1 MIKKAEDSA
10 EEFYSRLYRREA
22 EKALEKAREADAL
35 RAFSMAEPLYKEA
48 LKLIRKSGYDISEA
62 ENAIIDFYI
71 RYGQLENAVKM
82 VREII
87 KRSSKGA
94 DSLSVCIY
102 VFHISGMHNE
112 ALECFNEKIE
122 TYSMDGCTIKDCIS
136 ALNSLYA
143 LGKIPEAL
151 ELADALDRIKPGM
164 PLTAYIRASIYSE
177 IYKDLHKSIKAIEA
191 HTEEYGD
198 SYFLTNAKGNIFLS
212 FGWKE
217 EALECF
223 MNTLKMEPS
232 HIEATEKAADLL
244 IHFKRNIEAKRLLEG
259 FKEMSYQVM
268 EPLNC
273 GPFYSLA
280 GIYAAEGKIYK
291 TAKLLDDVFEYGD
304 FTQESKLI
312 KLAEFLEEQ
321 ADTDSNTKNRHMFFI
336 QAAKSYKQ
344 AAFSALDRNDKII
357 SSSMVRKS
365 VLCFIKAGSI
375 SKAENILCSY
385 MRLTNDN
392 GLQEELSPHIDK
404 AKSDRAKSKN

>member
-22 EKALEKAREADAL
+22 EKTLEKARNADSL

-48 LKLIRKSGYDISEA
+48 LQLIRKSGYDVSEA

-71 RYGQLENAVKM
+71 RYGQLEKAVTRARK
-82 VREII
+82 II
-87 KRSSKGA
+87 KRRAKGA
-94 DSLSVCIY
+94 DSLSICIY
-102 VFHISGMHNE
+102 AFHISGMHNE

-122 TYSMDGCTIKDCIS
+122 TYSLDGCTIKDCIS
-136 ALNSLYA
+136 ALKSLYA

-244 IHFKRNIEAKRLLEG
+244 IHFKRNLEAKSILED
-259 FKEMSYQVM
+259 FKEISYKVM

-273 GPFYSLA
+273 GPFYSLV
-280 GIYAAEGKIYK
+280 GIYSAEGKIYK
-291 TAKLLDDVFEYGD
+291 AAKLLDDVFEYGD
-304 FTQESKLI
+304 STQESKLV

-321 ADTDSNTKNRHMFFI
+321 ADIDSNIKNRNMFFI
-336 QAAKSYKQ
+336 QAARCYQRS
-344 AAFSALDRNDKII
+344 AFSALELDDKAI
-357 SSSMVRKS
+357 SSSMARKS
-365 VLCFIKAGSI
+365 VLCFLKAGSI
-375 SKAENILCSY
+375 RRAENFTCSY
-385 MRLTNDN
+385 THLANDN
-392 GLQEELSPHIDK
+392 GLLKELNQQIDK
-404 AKSDRAKSKN
+404 AKSDQSKD